1 MAFLNR
7 DEKMLNLLLDHPHK
21 IGDINYTN
29 ELKKKKKAYLH
40 YACEYN
46 MPMVAKRILQL
57 NGKLDAKDRK
67 NSNRPLH
74 LICQN
79 SNIEALKKYYRYRF
93 TVY

>member
-1 MAFLNR
+1 MN
-7 DEKMLNLLLDHPHK
+7 
-21 IGDINYTN
+21 
-29 ELKKKKKAYLH
+29 LKKKKKAYLH